1 MPCKPLPKR
10 ALAPLL
16 VLALVLCLSGTGW
29 AHRPLFPGPRAAAP
43 ESAASI
49 ADPAKS
55 HVIYA
60 ELTAETPHTW
70 FALKND
76 QPREVAIQIGIPEE
90 PRKQVA
96 EPVVVLFGPGLPEP
110 PGELPVAPPQG
121 AGGGALTVTPTGRP
135 ERFNE
140 PVTGTRSRIVVDTH
154 ARLPSAGTYYGV
166 LYDARGEGGKA
177 WVSIGQREGFSW
189 RDLTR
194 LPGWIRDVRGFHEV
208 SGWPAWAWISAAT
221 LLAVVSLVAG
231 WLLRRRA

>member
-76 QPREVAIQIGIPEE
+76 QPGRSPFRSAY
-90 PRKQVA
+90 PRNRA
-96 EPVVVLFGPGLPEP
+96 S
-110 PGELPVAPPQG
+110 
-121 AGGGALTVTPTGRP
+121 
-135 ERFNE
+135 
-140 PVTGTRSRIVVDTH
+140 RSRN
-154 ARLPSAGTYYGV
+154 PSWSSSAPGFPSHLASSPWPRPRV
-166 LYDARGEGGKA
+166 RERG
-177 WVSIGQREGFSW
+177 
-189 RDLTR
+189 
-194 LPGWIRDVRGFHEV
+194 P
-208 SGWPAWAWISAAT
+208 
-221 LLAVVSLVAG
+221 
-231 WLLRRRA
+231 